1 MKEMWQLYDFNE
13 YPIEVV
19 DRNNPKVWDKGIF
32 HMGADIWMI
41 NDDKKI
47 LVQKRSK
54 YKKLEPNV
62 WAMTG
67 GSVIY
72 GETPTQTIVREAKE
86 ELGIDLNPN
95 RLQFMTEFKTQNV
108 WVKTFIL
115 KQNLDISQMI
125 FSEDEVADAK
135 WLTWNEIDDLVKDDN
150 FIQNRWNFVKDYLKE
165 EICNGS

>member
-13 YPIEVV
+13 NPIEVV

>member
-13 YPIEVV
+13 NPIEVV
-19 DRNNPKVWDKGIF
+19 DRNNPKVWDKGMF
-32 HMGADIWMI
+32 HMGADIWII

-86 ELGIDLNPN
+86 ELGIDLIPEE
-95 RLQFMTEFKTQNV
+95 LKQITEFKTQNV

-165 EICNGS
+165 EMCNGS

>member
-13 YPIEVV
+13 NPIEVV
-19 DRNNPKVWDKGIF
+19 DRNNPKVWDKGMF
-32 HMGADIWMI
+32 HMGADIWII

-86 ELGIDLNPN
+86 ELGIDLIPEE
-95 RLQFMTEFKTQNV
+95 LKQITEFKTQNV

-125 FSEDEVADAK
+125 
-135 WLTWNEIDDLVKDDN
+135 LEI
-150 FIQNRWNFVKDYLKE
+150 
-165 EICNGS
+165 

>member
-13 YPIEVV
+13 NPIEVV
-19 DRNNPKVWDKGIF
+19 DRNNPKVWDKGMF

-86 ELGIDLNPN
+86 ELGIDLIPEE
-95 RLQFMTEFKTQNV
+95 LKQITEFKTQNV
-108 WVKTFIL
+108 WVKTFIA
-115 KQNLDISQMI
+115 NHNYDIAQMK
-125 FSEDEVADAK
+125 FCEDEVADAK
-135 WLTWNEIDDLVKDDN
+135 WLTWNEIDDLVNDDN

-165 EICNGS
+165 EICDES

>member
-13 YPIEVV
+13 NPIEVV
-19 DRNNPKVWDKGIF
+19 DRNNPKVWDKGMF
-32 HMGADIWMI
+32 HMGADIWII

-67 GSVIY
+67 VSVIW
-72 GETPTQTIVREAKE
+72 GENPTETIIREAKE
-86 ELGIDLNPN
+86 ELGIDLIPEE
-95 RLQFMTEFKTQNV
+95 LKQITEFKTQNV

-165 EICNGS
+165 EMCNGS

>member
-13 YPIEVV
+13 NPIEVV
-19 DRNNPKVWDKGIF
+19 DRNNPQVWDKGMF
-32 HMGADIWMI
+32 HMGADIWII

-86 ELGIDLNPN
+86 ELGIDLNPT

-135 WLTWNEIDDLVKDDN
+135 WLTWNEIDDLVKDNN
-150 FIQNRWNFVKDYLKE
+150 FIQNRWNYVKDYLKE
-165 EICNGS
+165 EICNET

>member
-13 YPIEVV
+13 NPIEVV
-19 DRNNPKVWDKGIF
+19 DRNNPKVWDKGMF

-115 KQNLDISQMI
+115 KQNIDISQMI

-165 EICNGS
+165 EICGES

>member
-13 YPIEVV
+13 NPIEVV
-19 DRNNPKVWDKGIF
+19 DRNNPKVWDKGMF
-32 HMGADIWMI
+32 HMGADIWII

-86 ELGIDLNPN
+86 ELGIDLIPEE
-95 RLQFMTEFKTQNV
+95 LKQITEFKTQNV

>member
-1 MKEMWQLYDFNE
+1 
-13 YPIEVV
+13 
-19 DRNNPKVWDKGIF
+19 
-32 HMGADIWMI
+32 MI

>member
-13 YPIEVV
+13 NPIEVV
-19 DRNNPKVWDKGIF
+19 DRNNPKVWDKGMF

-86 ELGIDLNPN
+86 ELGIDLIPEE
-95 RLQFMTEFKTQNV
+95 LKQITEFKTQNV

>member
-13 YPIEVV
+13 NPIEVV
-19 DRNNPKVWDKGIF
+19 DRNNPKVWDKGMF
-32 HMGADIWMI
+32 HMGADIWII

-86 ELGIDLNPN
+86 ELGIDLIPEE
-95 RLQFMTEFKTQNV
+95 LKQITEFKTQNV

-165 EICNGS
+165 EICDES